1 MMGKEGKVDD
11 KAGVAV
17 KRLSQTL
24 QRRQLMLN
32 IKKLQL
38 QRRTV
43 QANAKGGGKGSQ
55 VQTDMMMHKEM
66 VSFKQFTDDGGLTYY
81 V

>member
-1 MMGKEGKVDD
+1 MMGGDDQKE
-11 KAGVAV
+11 KAGAGI

-32 IKKLQL
+32 VKKLQL

-43 QANAKGGGKGSQ
+43 QQNQKGGGKGSQ
-55 VQTDMMMHKEM
+55 TQTDMMMHKEM
-66 VSFKQFTDDGGLTYY
+66 VSFKQFTDDGGLTHY

>member
-1 MMGKEGKVDD
+1 MMGGDD
-11 KAGVAV
+11 KKEKAGAGI

-32 IKKLQL
+32 VKKLQL

-43 QANAKGGGKGSQ
+43 QQNQKGGGKGSQ
-55 VQTDMMMHKEM
+55 TQTDMMMHKEM
-66 VSFKQFTDDGGLTYY
+66 VSFKQFTDDGGLTHY

>member
-1 MMGKEGKVDD
+1 MGDDD
-11 KAGVAV
+11 KKEKAGAGI

-32 IKKLQL
+32 VKKLQL

-43 QANAKGGGKGSQ
+43 QQNQKGGGKGSQ
-55 VQTDMMMHKEM
+55 TQTDMMMHKEM
-66 VSFKQFTDDGGLTYY
+66 VSFKQFTDDGGLTHY

>member
-1 MMGKEGKVDD
+1 MMGNDD
-11 KAGVAV
+11 KKEKAGAGI

-32 IKKLQL
+32 VKKLQL

-43 QANAKGGGKGSQ
+43 QQNQKGGGKGSQ
-55 VQTDMMMHKEM
+55 TQTDMMMHKEM
-66 VSFKQFTDDGGLTYY
+66 VSFKQFTDDGGLTHYA
-81 V
+81 

>member
-1 MMGKEGKVDD
+1 MMGDDD
-11 KAGVAV
+11 KKEKASAGI

-32 IKKLQL
+32 VKKLQL

-43 QANAKGGGKGSQ
+43 QQNQKGGGKGSQ
-55 VQTDMMMHKEM
+55 TQTDMMMHKEM
-66 VSFKQFTDDGGLTYY
+66 VSFKQFTDDGGLTHY

>member
-1 MMGKEGKVDD
+1 MMGGDD
-11 KAGVAV
+11 KKEKAGAGI

-32 IKKLQL
+32 VKKLQL

-43 QANAKGGGKGSQ
+43 QQNQKGGGKGSQ
-55 VQTDMMMHKEM
+55 TQTDMMMHKEM
-66 VSFKQFTDDGGLTYY
+66 VSFKQFTDDGGLTHYA
-81 V
+81 

>member
-1 MMGKEGKVDD
+1 MMGGDD
-11 KAGVAV
+11 KKEKAGAGI

-32 IKKLQL
+32 VKKLQL

-43 QANAKGGGKGSQ
+43 QQNQKGGGKGSQ
-55 VQTDMMMHKEM
+55 TQTDMMMHKEM

-81 V
+81 A

>member
-1 MMGKEGKVDD
+1 MMGGDD
-11 KAGVAV
+11 KKEKAGAGI

-32 IKKLQL
+32 VKKLQL

-43 QANAKGGGKGSQ
+43 QQNQKGGGKGSPD
-55 VQTDMMMHKEM
+55 TDRYMMMHKEM
-66 VSFKQFTDDGGLTYY
+66 VSFKQFTDDGGLTHY

>member
-1 MMGKEGKVDD
+1 MGGDD
-11 KAGVAV
+11 KKEKAGAGI

-32 IKKLQL
+32 VKKLQL

-43 QANAKGGGKGSQ
+43 QQNQKGGGKGSQ
-55 VQTDMMMHKEM
+55 TQTDMMMHKEM
-66 VSFKQFTDDGGLTYY
+66 VSFKQFTDDGGLTHY

>member
-1 MMGKEGKVDD
+1 MMGSDD
-11 KAGVAV
+11 KKEKAGAGI

-32 IKKLQL
+32 VKKLQL

-43 QANAKGGGKGSQ
+43 QQNNKGGGKGSPM
-55 VQTDMMMHKEM
+55 QTDMMMHKEM
-66 VSFKQFTDDGGLTYY
+66 VSFKQFTDDGGLTHYA
-81 V
+81 

>member
-1 MMGKEGKVDD
+1 MMGDD
-11 KAGVAV
+11 KANAGI

-32 IKKLQL
+32 VKKLQL

-43 QANAKGGGKGSQ
+43 QQNQKGGGKGSQ
-55 VQTDMMMHKEM
+55 TQTDMMMHKEM
-66 VSFKQFTDDGGLTYY
+66 VSFKQFTDDGGLTHY

>member
-1 MMGKEGKVDD
+1 MMGDDD
-11 KAGVAV
+11 KKEKAGAGI

-32 IKKLQL
+32 VKKLQL

-43 QANAKGGGKGSQ
+43 QQNQKGGGKGSQ
-55 VQTDMMMHKEM
+55 MQTDMMMHKEM
-66 VSFKQFTDDGGLTYY
+66 VSFKQFTDDGGLTHY

>member
-1 MMGKEGKVDD
+1 MGDDD
-11 KAGVAV
+11 KKEKASAGI

-32 IKKLQL
+32 VKKLQL

-43 QANAKGGGKGSQ
+43 QQNQKGGGKGSQ
-55 VQTDMMMHKEM
+55 TQTDMMMHKEM
-66 VSFKQFTDDGGLTYY
+66 VSFKQFTDDGGLTHY

>member
-1 MMGKEGKVDD
+1 MMGDDD
-11 KAGVAV
+11 KKEKAGAGI

-32 IKKLQL
+32 VKKLQL

-43 QANAKGGGKGSQ
+43 QQNQKGGGKGSQ
-55 VQTDMMMHKEM
+55 TQTDMMMHKEM
-66 VSFKQFTDDGGLTYY
+66 VSFKQFTDDGGLTHY

>member
-1 MMGKEGKVDD
+1 MMGGDD
-11 KAGVAV
+11 KKEKASAGI

-32 IKKLQL
+32 VKKLQL

-43 QANAKGGGKGSQ
+43 QQNQKGGGKGSQ
-55 VQTDMMMHKEM
+55 TQTDMMMHKEM
-66 VSFKQFTDDGGLTYY
+66 VSFKQFTDDGGLTHYA
-81 V
+81 

>member
-1 MMGKEGKVDD
+1 MMSDDD
-11 KAGVAV
+11 KKEKAGAGI

-32 IKKLQL
+32 VKKLQL

-43 QANAKGGGKGSQ
+43 QQNQKGGGKGSQ
-55 VQTDMMMHKEM
+55 TQTDMMMHKEM
-66 VSFKQFTDDGGLTYY
+66 VSFKQFTDDGGLTHY

>member
-1 MMGKEGKVDD
+1 MMGGDGGKE
-11 KAGVAV
+11 KAGAGI

-32 IKKLQL
+32 VKKLQL

-43 QANAKGGGKGSQ
+43 QQNQKGGGKGSQ
-55 VQTDMMMHKEM
+55 MQTDMMMHKEM
-66 VSFKQFTDDGGLTYY
+66 VSFKQFTDDGGLTHY

>member
-1 MMGKEGKVDD
+1 MGGDD
-11 KAGVAV
+11 KKEKAGAGI

-32 IKKLQL
+32 VKKLQL

-43 QANAKGGGKGSQ
+43 QQNQKGGGKGSQ
-55 VQTDMMMHKEM
+55 TQTDMMMHKEM
-66 VSFKQFTDDGGLTYY
+66 VSFKQFTDDGGLTHYA
-81 V
+81 

>member
-1 MMGKEGKVDD
+1 MSGDD
-11 KAGVAV
+11 KKEKASAGI

-32 IKKLQL
+32 VKKLQL

-43 QANAKGGGKGSQ
+43 QQNQKGGGKGSQ
-55 VQTDMMMHKEM
+55 TQTDMMMHKEM
-66 VSFKQFTDDGGLTYY
+66 VSFKQFTDDGGLTHY

>member
-1 MMGKEGKVDD
+1 MMGGDD
-11 KAGVAV
+11 KKEKAGAGI

-32 IKKLQL
+32 VQKLQL

-43 QANAKGGGKGSQ
+43 QQNQKGGGKGSQ
-55 VQTDMMMHKEM
+55 TQTDMMMHKEM
-66 VSFKQFTDDGGLTYY
+66 VSFKQFTDDGGLTHY